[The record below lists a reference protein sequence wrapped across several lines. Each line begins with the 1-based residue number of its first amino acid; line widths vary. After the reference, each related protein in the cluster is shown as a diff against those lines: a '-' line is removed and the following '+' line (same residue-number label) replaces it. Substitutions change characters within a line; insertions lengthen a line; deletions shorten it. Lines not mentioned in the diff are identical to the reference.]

1 MITEQD
7 LKEAI
12 AEIRGRRNPTS
23 TDCQKLAAYYTI
35 LDHLAADVTDDEI
48 RGATAIQARSY
59 NVSNANAPA
68 NIKVIDY
75 QFKDKTLQDGL
86 QGKSIDYI
94 CDFLDD
100 LMQALE
106 YLNPELYRFAIRR
119 LK

>member
-1 MITEQD
+1 MITEFD

-12 AEIRGRRNPTS
+12 AEIQGRKNLTS

-35 LDHLAADVTDDEI
+35 LDHLADVTDDEI
-48 RGATAIQARSY
+48 RGAAAIKTGSY
-59 NVSNANAPA
+59 NMSNAEAPA

-86 QGKSIDYI
+86 HGKSIDYI

>member
-12 AEIRGRRNPTS
+12 AELQGHRHPTS

-35 LDHLAADVTDDEI
+35 LDHLADVTDDEI
-48 RGATAIQARSY
+48 RGAAAIKTESY
-59 NVSNANAPA
+59 NMSNANVPSS
-68 NIKVIDY
+68 NKVSGY

-86 QGKSIDYI
+86 HGKSIDYI

-106 YLNPELYRFAIRR
+106 FLNPELYRFAIRR
-119 LK
+119 IK

>member
-12 AEIRGRRNPTS
+12 AELQGRRNPTS

-35 LDHLAADVTDDEI
+35 LDHLADVTDDEI
-48 RGATAIQARSY
+48 RGATAIKTGSY
-59 NVSNANAPA
+59 NMSNENAPA

-106 YLNPELYRFAIRR
+106 FLNPELYRFAIRR
-119 LK
+119 IK

>member
-48 RGATAIQARSY
+48 RGVSAMPSYSRTEPPQAD
-59 NVSNANAPA
+59 NL
-68 NIKVIDY
+68 IDY
-75 QFKDKTLQDGL
+75 NFTCQALTDGL
-86 QGKSIDYI
+86 NGRTSEKAYMI
-94 CDFLDD
+94 LDE
-100 LMQALE
+100 LMNAVWAT
-106 YLNPELYRFAIRR
+106 NPELYRFAVRK
-119 LK
+119 LNE